1 MRILVVDDD
10 APTRE
15 LLARSLGRAGH
26 AASTAASCQEAEAIV
41 RGEHF
46 DVLVLD
52 VMLPDGSG
60 LDLCRA
66 LRQQRVKTPILLLTA
81 RGAVGDRVEGLNAGA
96 DDYLP
101 KPFAI
106 SELVARVRALGRR
119 GGLREEVVVVGDVEI
134 DLGGHRVLL
143 AGKSVEMTARE
154 LAILETLAR
163 NQRQVVSRDQILE
176 SVWGTVSES
185 KANTLDV
192 LMARIRRKLGGASAP
207 IRTVRNL
214 GYLLEEP

>member
-10 APTRE
+10 PPTRE

-26 AASTAASCQEAEAIV
+26 VASVAASCQEAEGMA

-52 VMLPDGSG
+52 VMFPDGSG

-66 LRQQRVKTPILLLTA
+66 LRQGRVKTPILLLTA
-81 RGAVGDRVEGLNAGA
+81 HGAVGDRVEGLNAGA

-101 KPFAI
+101 KPFAV
-106 SELVARVRALGRR
+106 SELIARVRALGRR
-119 GGLREEVVVVGDVEI
+119 GALRDEVVVVGDVEI

-143 AGKSVEMTARE
+143 AGKSVAMTARE

-185 KANTLDV
+185 KANTLEV
-192 LMARIRRKLGGASAP
+192 LMARIRRKLGGATAP

-214 GYLLEEP
+214 GYSLEEA

>member
-26 AASTAASCQEAEAIV
+26 AAPTAASCQEAEAIV

-81 RGAVGDRVEGLNAGA
+81 QGAVGDRVAGLNAGA

-101 KPFAI
+101 KPFAV

-119 GGLREEVVVVGDVEI
+119 GGLREEVVVVGEVEI

>member
-10 APTRE
+10 SPTRE

-26 AASTAASCQEAEAIV
+26 VASIAADRQEAEAMV

-46 DVLVLD
+46 DVVVLD

-81 RGAVGDRVEGLNAGA
+81 QGAVGDRVEGLNAGA

-101 KPFAI
+101 KPFAV

-119 GGLREEVVVVGDVEI
+119 GSLREEVVVVGDVEI

-143 AGKSVEMTARE
+143 AGKSVVMTARE

-163 NQRQVVSRDQILE
+163 NQGQVVSRDQILE
-176 SVWGTVSES
+176 SVWGAVSES
-185 KANTLDV
+185 KANTLEV

-214 GYLLEEP
+214 GYSLEEA

>member
-10 APTRE
+10 PPTRE
-15 LLARSLGRAGH
+15 LLVRSLGRAGH
-26 AASTAASCQEAEAIV
+26 VPAAAASCHEAETMMH
-41 RGEHF
+41 GEHF

-66 LRQQRVKTPILLLTA
+66 LRQERVKTPILLLTA
-81 RGAVGDRVEGLNAGA
+81 QGAVGDRVEGLNAGA
-96 DDYLP
+96 DDYLA
-101 KPFAI
+101 KPFAVA
-106 SELVARVRALGRR
+106 ELIARVRALGRR
-119 GGLREEVVVVGDVEI
+119 GALREEVVVVGEVEI
-134 DLGGHRVLL
+134 DLGGHRVSL
-143 AGKSVEMTARE
+143 AGKSVAMTARE

-163 NQRQVVSRDQILE
+163 SQRQVVSRDQILE

-214 GYLLEEP
+214 GYSLEEA